1 MSICDTYW
9 VVLESHRASR
19 MSMDAK
25 DPKSKERPLDE
36 PAPLVRRFAAKIAKA
51 SGGLPILDV
60 ACGSGRNAF
69 PLRKLGCTV
78 ICIDRDLSRLPTQP
92 PSIHSDLSGPAAPE
106 LIPRQ
111 MDLLKD
117 GWPFGESSIGG
128 IINIHFFCLS
138 LFPAFERSLAPG
150 GYLLLETVPGCGGNY
165 LELPKAGTVKSFF
178 EKSLDL
184 EFYREHGVG
193 PKGTDA
199 VTVRMLAR
207 MRKRTDQQAS

>member
-1 MSICDTYW
+1 MTVSICDVSLPLSIHST
-9 VVLESHRASR
+9 SR
-19 MSMDAK
+19 MSLDAQVTK
-25 DPKSKERPLDE
+25 RKERQFDE
-36 PAPLVRRFAAKIAKA
+36 PSPLVRRYALKIAEA

-78 ICIDRDLSRLPTQP
+78 ICIDRDLSRLPKQP
-92 PSIHSDLSGPAAPE
+92 LSIPSDLSGPTGPE

-128 IINIHFFCLS
+128 IINIHFFCPS

-165 LELPKAGTVKSFF
+165 LELPKAGTVRSAF
-178 EKSLDL
+178 ENVFGIESYHERK
-184 EFYREHGVG
+184 VG
-193 PKGTDA
+193 PEGVDA
-199 VTVRMLAR
+199 VTVRVLAR
-207 MRKRTDQQAS
+207 KGSQRANR

>member
-1 MSICDTYW
+1 MG
-9 VVLESHRASR
+9 
-19 MSMDAK
+19 AK
-25 DPKSKERPLDE
+25 GAQSKERQLDE
-36 PAPLVRRFAAKIAKA
+36 PASLVRRFAAKLAEA
-51 SGGLPILDV
+51 AGGLPILDV

-69 PLRKLGCTV
+69 PLLKLGCAV

-92 PSIHSDLSGPAAPE
+92 PSIPSDLSGPAAPE

-128 IINIHFFCLS
+128 IINIHFICPS

-165 LELPKAGTVKSFF
+165 LELPKAGTVKTFF
-178 EKSLDL
+178 EQSLDL
-184 EFYREHGVG
+184 EFYREHRVG
-193 PKGTDA
+193 PDGIDA

-207 MRKRTDQQAS
+207 MRKRTDWQPTA

>member
-1 MSICDTYW
+1 MQ
-9 VVLESHRASR
+9 
-19 MSMDAK
+19 MDARAR
-25 DPKSKERPLDE
+25 SKARQLDE
-36 PAPLVRRFAAKIAKA
+36 PTPLVRRFAAKIADA

-78 ICIDRDLSRLPTQP
+78 ICIDRDLSRLPIP
-92 PSIHSDLSGPAAPE
+92 SDLSGPAAPE

-117 GWPFGESSIGG
+117 GWPFRESSIGG
-128 IINIHFFCLS
+128 IINIHFFCPL
-138 LFPAFERSLAPG
+138 LFPAFERSLAPR

-165 LELPKAGTVKSFF
+165 LELPKAGTVRSSFGRVLDF
-178 EKSLDL
+178 EYYHERK
-184 EFYREHGVG
+184 VG
-193 PKGTDA
+193 PKGVDA

-207 MRKRTDQQAS
+207 RGGY